1 MPVAIYPG
9 TFDPV
14 TCGHVDIVERASR
27 IFTNVVAVV
36 ADNPSKNW
44 AFTTEERLS
53 MLRDSLAHLPNV
65 EVQSHTGLVV
75 DCFDRCDATVIIR
88 GLRAISDFDYEFQM
102 AFTNR
107 KLDPRA
113 ETIFLMPSAKY
124 TYLSSTIVRQLASF
138 GGDIRTLVPAPI
150 HDRVVARFAGS
161 GGK

>member
-14 TCGHVDIVERASR
+14 TCGHVDIVERAAR
-27 IFTNVVAVV
+27 IFTKVVAVV

-44 AFTTEERLS
+44 AFSTEERLS
-53 MLRDSLAHLPNV
+53 MLRDSLAHIPNV
-65 EVQSHTGLVV
+65 EVQSHKGLVV
-75 DCFDRCDATVIIR
+75 ECFDQCDATVIIR

-107 KLDPRA
+107 KLDARA

-150 HDRVVARFAGS
+150 HDRILARFTGAG
-161 GGK
+161 K